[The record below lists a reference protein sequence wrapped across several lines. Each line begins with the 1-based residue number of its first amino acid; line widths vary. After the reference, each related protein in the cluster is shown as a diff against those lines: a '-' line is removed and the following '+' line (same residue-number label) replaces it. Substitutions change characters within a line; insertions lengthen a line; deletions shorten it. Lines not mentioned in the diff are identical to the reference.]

1 MTSDPDRG
9 CLAFEVALEK
19 SILCDYNITA
29 FKSDL
34 SDNLKVWTNR
44 YNAGR
49 IDLDDC
55 LSSIQYQWILFAVL
69 IPIGS
74 MAFVITAY
82 FLVKSWIKKVQQLRL
97 MKRIEM
103 EANRKQSNRKSTGGG
118 RSRNF

>member
-1 MTSDPDRG
+1 MKFD
-9 CLAFEVALEK
+9 
-19 SILCDYNITA
+19 ITL
-29 FKSDL
+29 FYLLIFIVPHFLFCS
-34 SDNLKVWTNR
+34 LKVWTNR

-82 FLVKSWIKKVQQLRL
+82 FLVKSWIKKVQQMRL

-103 EANRKQSNRKSTGGG
+103 EANRKESNRKSTGGG
-118 RSRNF
+118 RSRNFMTRTISQFEIIEAE